1 MPTWLA
7 GSWAIDMTRLAPDA
21 EKLILAAIRAGAP
34 ARDAAEAAGVLP
46 GQWIRWL
53 KRGRAKTHGWRR
65 QLWREV
71 RKAQGQARAKAAID
85 VRDKDVK
92 FWLRHGPAKA
102 AWLPGSKHRK
112 IDPQRSLLELFDQL
126 GSVTHELESHPEARQ
141 VIVRLINP
149 EKKAT

>member
-1 MPTWLA
+1 
-7 GSWAIDMTRLAPDA
+7 MTRLAPAA

-53 KRGRAKTHGWRR
+53 KRGRVKTHGWRR

-71 RKAQGQARAKAAID
+71 HQAQGQARAKAAID

-92 FWLRHGPAKA
+92 FWLGHGPAKA
-102 AWLPGSKHRK
+102 AWLTGSKRRK
-112 IDPQRSLLELFDQL
+112 TDQQRSVLQLFEKL
-126 GSVTHELESHPEARQ
+126 GGVTQELESHPEARQ